1 MRTQQA
7 DPLTRPRPTR
17 GLVTRP
23 LASVLLAMGA
33 VSLAAA
39 SGSATGCFSGANVAA
54 ETVLL
59 SSARNP
65 TATTTAIATGQTVT
79 GDRAPAPG

>member
-7 DPLTRPRPTR
+7 VPRTRPRPTR

-23 LASVLLAMGA
+23 LVSVLLAMGA

-39 SGSATGCFSGANVAA
+39 SGSATGSLTGADVAA
-54 ETVLL
+54 
-59 SSARNP
+59 SSPSNP
-65 TATTTAIATGQTVT
+65 TTSATERI
-79 GDRAPAPG
+79 R